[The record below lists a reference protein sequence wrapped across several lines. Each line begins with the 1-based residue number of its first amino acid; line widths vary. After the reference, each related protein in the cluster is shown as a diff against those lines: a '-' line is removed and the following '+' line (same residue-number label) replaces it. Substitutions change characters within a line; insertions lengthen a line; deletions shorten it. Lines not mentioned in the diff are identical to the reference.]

1 MVKVTYWSRDNRY
14 RLSIDGHAGYKAAGE
29 DIVCAGVSAIAYSL
43 MGYLEL
49 NRDKTSLLDITY
61 DNGRVNACCCGNDI
75 IGAAFQMAITGLEMI
90 AESYPQ
96 NVSVNILSSATGG
109 DTSEQTMRK
118 GQ

>member
-1 MVKVTYWSRDNRY
+1 MVKVTYQSRDNKY
-14 RLSIDGHAGYKAAGE
+14 RLSIDGHAGYKPAGE

-49 NRDKTSLLDITY
+49 NKDKTSFLDIRH
-61 DNGRVNACCCGNDI
+61 DNGRVYTCCCGTDT

-90 AESYPQ
+90 AASYPQ
-96 NVSVNILSSATGG
+96 NVSVTILSATGG